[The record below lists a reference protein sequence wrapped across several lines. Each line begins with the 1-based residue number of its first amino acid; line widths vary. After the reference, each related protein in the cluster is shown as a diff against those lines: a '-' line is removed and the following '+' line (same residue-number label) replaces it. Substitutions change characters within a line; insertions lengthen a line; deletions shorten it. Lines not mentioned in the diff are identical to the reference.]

1 MIVRQYHTKEMR
13 KEQEKHNMSHG
24 DYREQRKASN
34 HRGARELGPVQKDP
48 EFSVFNCPW
57 WLLVSHAWQC
67 PHVSL
72 LPASVHS
79 CQPSLQVMNVGLGPW
94 GRGGGIWAR
103 VGGWAGWRNTSEK
116 QSNLS
121 PDVPQHR
128 QKSSGLGMSGCRTPN
143 SSPSLPPPHICS
155 MLFSF
160 REKQNWATPH
170 K

>member
-143 SSPSLPPPHICS
+143 SSPSLPPP
-155 MLFSF
+155 
-160 REKQNWATPH
+160 PH
-170 K
+170 LQYVIFL